1 MAAFNQTS
9 VFILVH
15 VNLLSARDSIKQHAC
30 STFPDSIAV
39 SLFVDNFVEFDQ
51 LSQKQIQ
58 ITIQ

>member
-1 MAAFNQTS
+1 MAAFNQKS
-9 VFILVH
+9 VYVLVH
-15 VNLLSARDSIKQHAC
+15 VNLLSARDSIKQHLC
-30 STFPDSIAV
+30 STSPDNIVV